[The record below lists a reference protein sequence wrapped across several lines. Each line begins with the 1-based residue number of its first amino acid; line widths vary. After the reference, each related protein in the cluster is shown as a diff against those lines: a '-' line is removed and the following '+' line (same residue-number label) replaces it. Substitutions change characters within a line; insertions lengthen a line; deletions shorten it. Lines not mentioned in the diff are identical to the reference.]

1 MITVEGCIGGSLT
14 GAVFFLTDTMM
25 VMSTIMSSTVITAV
39 AVFLPVFGFPTIII
53 S

>member
-1 MITVEGCIGGSLT
+1 VITVEGCRGGSLT
-14 GAVFFLTDTMM
+14 GAVFFLADKMM
-25 VMSTIMSSTVITAV
+25 VMTTIMSSNVMTAV

>member
-1 MITVEGCIGGSLT
+1 MS

-25 VMSTIMSSTVITAV
+25 VTRTITRSTAITAV
-39 AVFLPVFGFPTIII
+39 AVFFPVFGFPTIII